1 MNRLIETSLMGVL
14 LFMFSTTSSNGID
27 SHIQRDIYYPKLSK
41 NLQESK
47 TTIARILND
56 KCVTIY
62 DSANAK
68 IKYKNAS
75 IFDDRIE
82 LTLKTGVKTIY
93 FSSLFGEYD
102 IKVNSRYTIYGDND
116 RDDYY
121 DQISG
126 LKNILIEKND
136 SAFFGMKFRNQSGFP
151 VCDKDLADA
160 LYFMQQKVN
169 SQRYDNLLMAF
180 NPLAQKYQSLA
191 VKPTVPEEQRKY
203 IVKAN
208 LLNQQKEYEK
218 AIELYEKAVG
228 IDQIAYPAAYNNL
241 ALLFAQVHSFNT
253 AIYYMKL
260 YLLLGPEVQDARAAQ
275 DKIYEWETMMGN

>member
-1 MNRLIETSLMGVL
+1 MA
-14 LFMFSTTSSNGID
+14 LFFIMFFTTIANGID

-41 NLQESK
+41 NLDEAK

-56 KCVTIY
+56 KCITVY
-62 DSANAK
+62 DSANVK

-75 IFDDRIE
+75 VFDDRIE
-82 LTLKTGVKTIY
+82 LTLKTGIKTIY
-93 FSSLFGEYD
+93 FSTLFGEYD

-126 LKNILIEKND
+126 LRNILIEKND
-136 SAFFGMKFRNQSGFP
+136 SAFFGMKFHNPSQFP

-160 LYFMQQKVN
+160 LYFIQQKVYT
-169 SQRYDNLLMAF
+169 QRYDNLLTAF
-180 NPLAQKYQSLA
+180 KPLAEKYIALS
-191 VKPTVPEEQRKY
+191 VKPSMQEEQRKL

-208 LLNQQKEYEK
+208 FFNQQKEYEK
-218 AIELYEKAVG
+218 AIEQYEKAIE
-228 IDQIAYPAAYNNL
+228 IDQTAYPAAYNNL

-253 AIYYMKL
+253 AIYYMNK
-260 YLLLGPEVQDARAAQ
+260 YLLLGPEAQDARAAQ
-275 DKIYEWETMMGN
+275 DKIYEWEAGINK